1 MFLHRTKSSVVTDA
15 RLSIAAK
22 ANGECDRYSYI
33 TPGENHDWR
42 SKEHSSEVEKP
53 GKEVEYELP
62 VVEDENVYEDPDEL
76 METTVEGPGICN
88 PMYHV
93 AAPEPGDGE
102 GATEEE
108 EIYSEIK
115 D

>member
-1 MFLHRTKSSVVTDA
+1 M
-15 RLSIAAK
+15 

-33 TPGENHDWR
+33 TPGENHDCPL
-42 SKEHSSEVEKP
+42 KEHSSEVEKP
-53 GKEVEYELP
+53 GKEVEYELA

-93 AAPEPGDGE
+93 VAPEPCDGE

>member
-1 MFLHRTKSSVVTDA
+1 M
-15 RLSIAAK
+15 
-22 ANGECDRYSYI
+22 
-33 TPGENHDWR
+33 
-42 SKEHSSEVEKP
+42 
-53 GKEVEYELP
+53 P